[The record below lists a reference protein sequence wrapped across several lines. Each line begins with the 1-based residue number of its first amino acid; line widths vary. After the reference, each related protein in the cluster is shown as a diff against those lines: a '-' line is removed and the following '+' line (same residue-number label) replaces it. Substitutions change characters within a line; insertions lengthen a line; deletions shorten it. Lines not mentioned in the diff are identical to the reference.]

1 MTEGNSTMITKI
13 LLLGF
18 ENLHSLKYLFFIG
31 IFLVYCLAVSGNV
44 FIITLVSTCRKLHRP
59 MYIFLTQLSFL
70 DILLITTIVPNML
83 RIILNEVISM
93 TFIACI
99 VQFCFFAGSVMAEC
113 LLLTMMS
120 YDRYLA
126 ICSPLRY
133 TSIMDFALCVKLVVL
148 SWLLSFILILI
159 ITLTICSLQFCG
171 PHIINH
177 FFCDYTPILD
187 LSCADTSIV
196 QTEVFFMSVFVLG
209 FPVVVI
215 ITSYVSIVFTIL
227 KIPSITGR
235 QKTFSTCS
243 SHLSVVSIYFGTII
257 GIYLLPHERSSLA
270 TNKVLSLFYTVVT
283 PFVNPII
290 YSLRNKDIKGIIT
303 NISNKMRVSY

>member
-1 MTEGNSTMITKI
+1 MKEGNSTMITEI

-18 ENLHSLKYLFFIG
+18 ENLHSLKSLFFIG
-31 IFLVYCLAVSGNV
+31 ILLVYGLAVSGNI
-44 FIITLVSTCRKLHRP
+44 FIITLVSTCKKLHRP

-83 RIILNEVISM
+83 LIVLNEGISM
-93 TFIACI
+93 SLMGCI
-99 VQFCFFAGSVMAEC
+99 TQFCFFAGLEMAEC

-126 ICSPLRY
+126 ICTPLRY
-133 TSIMDFALCVKLVVL
+133 TSIMDFALCVKLIVL
-148 SWLLSFILILI
+148 SWLSNFITILI
-159 ITLTICSLQFCG
+159 IALTVCGLKFCG
-171 PHIINH
+171 PHVINH
-177 FFCDYTPILD
+177 FFCDVSPLLD
-187 LSCADTSIV
+187 LSCTDTSMVHMEI
-196 QTEVFFMSVFVLG
+196 FIMSVPVLG
-209 FPVVVI
+209 LPVVVI
-215 ITSYVSIVFTIL
+215 ILSYIYIIITIL

-243 SHLSVVSIYFGTII
+243 SHLTVVSIYFGTII

-290 YSLRNKDIKGIIT
+290 YSLRNKDIKGIFTKIT
-303 NISNKMRVSY
+303 NKMRVSN